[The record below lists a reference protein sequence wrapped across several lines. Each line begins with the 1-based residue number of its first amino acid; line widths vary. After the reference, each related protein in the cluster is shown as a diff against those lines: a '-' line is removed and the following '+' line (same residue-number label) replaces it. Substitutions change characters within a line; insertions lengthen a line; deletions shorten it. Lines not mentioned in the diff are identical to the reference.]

1 MRSNSVQL
9 HPFEC
14 LDRCLPA
21 GGGRHGQASLIEFEN
36 LEQLRNYM
44 YKNVL
49 TIYHA
54 TGTIRITL
62 LDRKVIITLL
72 YNAENEKDVPSRASM
87 QWYPKIVQ
95 YVRHLIGSKHKG
107 KGYT

>member
-72 YNAENEKDVPSRASM
+72 HALLYNAENESDVPSRASSVIQKLYNM
-87 QWYPKIVQ
+87 SGI
-95 YVRHLIGSKHKG
+95 
-107 KGYT
+107 